1 MAKVTTVQFDDSEP
15 SSMKDAA
22 YKAARGGET
31 IANVARYILKHYPDF
46 AEKQSDVAIEELSG
60 GWALR
65 YQELHAAQ
73 HYNAEW
79 IPVEKDGMFIAT
91 LAFALSYS
99 QQAAGQL
106 KRESAAK
113 HAIVAKLR
121 THFSKYRSNRLSDII
136 RAIKQLNPVEKE
148 RAPIDNYDAFVKK
161 TLTLLE
167 TRCSG
172 TRRHHRA
179 CRTCQGCER
188 GVEGGLLQVRSSGSR
203 NPGLRLWVFFR
214 LDF

>member
-15 SSMKDAA
+15 TSMKDAA

-65 YQELHAAQ
+65 YQELHVPQ

-79 IPVEKDGMFIAT
+79 VPVAKDGVFIAT

-99 QQAAGQL
+99 QQAAGQI
-106 KRESAAK
+106 KRESEAK
-113 HAIVAKLR
+113 HKIVLKIR
-121 THFSKYRSNRLSDII
+121 TEFSKYRSNRLKDIL
-136 RAIKQLNPVEKE
+136 RAIKQLNPVERQ
-148 RAPIDNYDAFVKK
+148 RAPTDNYDAFVKK

-167 TRCSG
+167 TRCKTAVG
-172 TRRHHRA
+172 RGDTTAHA
-179 CRTCQGCER
+179 ER
-188 GVEGGLLQVRSSGSR
+188 VKAA
-203 NPGLRLWVFFR
+203 NAAWKAAYFK
-214 LDF
+214 

>member
-65 YQELHAAQ
+65 YQELHAPQ
-73 HYNAEW
+73 HYNADW

-106 KRESAAK
+106 KRESEAK
-113 HAIVAKLR
+113 HKIVAKLR
-121 THFSKYRSNRLSDII
+121 THFSKYRSNRLSDIL
-136 RAIKQLNPVEKE
+136 RAIKQLNPVERE
-148 RAPIDNYDAFVKK
+148 RSPIDNYDAFVKK

-167 TRCSG
+167 TRCKTAVG
-172 TRRHHRA
+172 RGDITAHA
-179 CRTCQGCER
+179 ER
-188 GVEGGLLQVRSSGSR
+188 VKAA
-203 NPGLRLWVFFR
+203 NAAWKAAYFK
-214 LDF
+214 

>member
-1 MAKVTTVQFDDSEP
+1 MAKVTIVQFDDSEP

-79 IPVEKDGMFIAT
+79 VPVKENGMFIAT

-99 QQAAGQL
+99 QQASGQL
-106 KRESAAK
+106 KRESEAK
-113 HAIVAKLR
+113 QKSVANHL
-121 THFSKYRSNRLSDII
+121 TDFSKYRSNRLKDIL
-136 RAIKQLNPVEKE
+136 RAVKQLNPVERE
-148 RAPIDNYDAFVKK
+148 RSPIDNYDAFVKK

-167 TRCSG
+167 TRCKTAVG
-172 TRRHHRA
+172 RGDTTAHA
-179 CRTCQGCER
+179 ER
-188 GVEGGLLQVRSSGSR
+188 VKAA
-203 NPGLRLWVFFR
+203 NAAWKAAYFK
-214 LDF
+214 